1 MNSALLSSNYIRTEQ
16 THTLF
21 VTFAPGTMSDG
32 NRVFVEFPI
41 FYNEMLSLKTEK
53 SIYPKKSTISC
64 IINRLDDILSK
75 NFAQSCTV
83 LSGSVIRIL
92 LATDLSNNFEK
103 QYQI

>member
-1 MNSALLSSNYIRTEQ
+1 
-16 THTLF
+16 
-21 VTFAPGTMSDG
+21 MSDG

-41 FYNEMLSLKTEK
+41 FYNEMLSLKTEN
-53 SIYPKKSTISC
+53 SIYPKTIISC